1 MDAFGDTSIR
11 MGKGDKF
18 VVSQFCT
25 KCGAALGDGAQ
36 FCARCGAAVTTGPAP
51 AVVTG
56 APPPPDFSVP
66 PPPPLSLADS
76 LGVGFTRNFLIQHL
90 LVGPKH
96 SYRVM
101 SRQKAH
107 LFTIGENLHAERQAI
122 WDTFIRPATGG
133 TRSGGAFRWI
143 EAPTYTAIWG
153 LEDREN
159 NLRGAFRLGYRS
171 GLEDALLTDASGT
184 PIVEVH
190 ISFGME
196 SFEAT
201 AALPN
206 GLPVLSCKGSR
217 LHHNFTIQ
225 EPRGAEVAKL
235 HEDYVSARGTYN
247 LDILG
252 SIDPVYP
259 ILLAVLIDNS
269 KGK

>member
-1 MDAFGDTSIR
+1 MGEGD
-11 MGKGDKF
+11 GD
-18 VVSQFCT
+18 VAPEFCT
-25 KCGAALGDGAQ
+25 KCGAALSDGAQ
-36 FCARCGAAVTTGPAP
+36 FCASCGT
-51 AVVTG
+51 AVVSGTAGPPGPSPSSAAG
-56 APPPPDFSVP
+56 APPPPDFSLP
-66 PPPPLSLADS
+66 PPPPVSLAS
-76 LGVGFTRNFLIQHL
+76 LLGIGSTRDFLIQHL

-107 LFTIGENLHAERQAI
+107 LFTIGENVHAERQAI
-122 WDTFIRPATGG
+122 WDAFFRPATGA
-133 TRSGGAFRWI
+133 TRSGVAFRRI

-159 NLRGAFRLGYRS
+159 NLRGAFTLGYR
-171 GLEDALLTDASGT
+171 GGMEDAVLTDASGT
-184 PIVEVH
+184 PILEVH

-206 GLPVLSCKGSR
+206 GLPVLACKGSR
-217 LHHNFTIQ
+217 LHHNFALQ
-225 EPRGAEVAKL
+225 DPRGAEVAKL